1 MGEEKAKRLAK
12 IQERWEKGEYENAT
26 VIHVWLNM
34 EDFVRLLSTDE
45 GDIYHITLS
54 EDTIL
59 FSQDTLKIINGVK
72 VVGIDLRRLQ
82 PKV

>member
-12 IQERWEKGEYENAT
+12 IQERWENGEYENAT

-45 GDIYHITLS
+45 GDVYHITLS

-72 VVGIDLRRLQ
+72 VG
-82 PKV
+82 

>member
-1 MGEEKAKRLAK
+1 
-12 IQERWEKGEYENAT
+12 
-26 VIHVWLNM
+26 M

-72 VVGIDLRRLQ
+72 VG
-82 PKV
+82 